1 MGPEREAALACL
13 MAARLA
19 YESLAPPLLPDWV
32 RADRAQRARG
42 WFASLALSAPLR
54 AAVGR
59 VAELSGAADIEGLA
73 AALSGMSVA
82 AARQLDGA
90 SRAELERLAAQLEH

>member
-1 MGPEREAALACL
+1 

-19 YESLAPPLLPDWV
+19 YGSLAPPLLSDSV

-42 WFASLALSAPLR
+42 RFASLALSAPLR

-59 VAELSGAADIEGLA
+59 VAELSGATDIQGLA
-73 AALSGMSVA
+73 AALSGMTVA

-90 SRAELERLAAQLEH
+90 SRAELERLAAQLEP